1 MKNIV
6 RRHICQGSILL
17 STPGFIA
24 FINENFIPGNI
35 PDKDHLA
42 LKELV
47 ENPYIVDIFDTLE
60 SVIAK
65 DATFF

>member
-1 MKNIV
+1 MKNVV
-6 RRHICQGSILL
+6 RRHICQGSIPLC
-17 STPGFIA
+17 TPGFIA

-35 PDKDHLA
+35 PDKDHLG

-47 ENPYIVDIFDTLE
+47 ENPSIVDIFDTLE